1 MEITAGRFGARVAW
15 VLQELLAI
23 ADPGQATADA
33 LPGHDLL
40 VGAADRRLGGA
51 FVGGA
56 AEGRPVS
63 DSARARHRA
72 AMEELARRMQVLR
85 HSPGYD
91 HFDGRRE
98 LGSMTT
104 LARVLEEGA
113 EPEGEGEDEDEEG
126 GVVLE
131 LLDYYETG
139 PGPVHELE
147 RFDEQYV
154 LSFFP
159 PPAEAEGDPADPE
172 EEVPARDA
180 NSGGQGGATR
190 PPWPRDCI
198 GFPPTSC

>member
-1 MEITAGRFGARVAW
+1 
-15 VLQELLAI
+15 
-23 ADPGQATADA
+23 
-33 LPGHDLL
+33 
-40 VGAADRRLGGA
+40 
-51 FVGGA
+51 
-56 AEGRPVS
+56 
-63 DSARARHRA
+63 
-72 AMEELARRMQVLR
+72 LR

-113 EPEGEGEDEDEEG
+113 ELEGEDEDEEG

-154 LSFFP
+154 LSLFP
-159 PPAEAEGDPADPE
+159 PPAEAASDPADPE

-180 NSGGQGGATR
+180 NSGGQGDANPAPLASR
-190 PPWPRDCI
+190 LHRI
-198 GFPPTSC
+198 PTHFMLNLHGI